1 VKKIT
6 YSLNYRKPKN
16 SYNNDDELMVC
27 LRSYQKLD
35 NGKFR
40 VVKKST
46 GIKCKLKDWDSD
58 WHKSVAR
65 NPIKSSDENFLEK
78 NRILKDKSI
87 ELHTKLTSLFLG
99 NVKSDPKNK
108 TTSPDST
115 KTKQNSRGFLLDSR
129 VPPGPID
136 QKWVTHKNNIRLVSP
151 SNKRE
156 IDIIV
161 VGTGLAGGSAAATLA
176 ELGYNVKAFCFQ
188 DSPRRAHS
196 IAAQGGINAAKN
208 YQGDGDSVY
217 RLFYDTVKGGDYRS
231 REANVYRLA
240 EVSANIID
248 QCVAQGVPF
257 ARDYG
262 GLLDNRSF
270 GGVLVSRTFYAK
282 GQTGQQ
288 LLLGAYSAMNRQI
301 GRGKIKMYNRHEMM
315 DLVIVDGKARG
326 IITRNLINGKIE
338 RHAAHA
344 VVIASGGYGNLFY
357 LSTNAMGSN
366 VSASWKVHKKGAFF
380 ANPCFTQIH
389 PTCIP
394 VSGDH
399 QSKLTLMSESLRN
412 DGRIWVPKSKEDAEA
427 VRKGHLRP
435 IDIKEKDRD
444 YYLERRYPAFGNL
457 VPRDVASRA
466 AKERCDE
473 GYGVNKTG
481 EAVFLDF
488 ASAIIR
494 YGKEKVHVKGLNEND
509 KELVSKLGKQVIKAK
524 YGNLFQMYEKIVDQ
538 NPYET
543 PMMIYPA
550 VHYTMGGVW
559 VDYNL
564 MTTIPGCFA
573 IGEANFSDHGA
584 NRLGASALMQGLADG
599 YFVLPYTI
607 GDYLADDIRTGKIST
622 ESPEFEKA
630 ENSVKEQID
639 NLIMNSGTKT
649 VDYFHKKLGKIIWN
663 KCGMSRNEK
672 ELKEAIKQVQLL
684 RKEFYQE
691 VFVPGN
697 AESFNE
703 PLAKALRVADFL
715 ELGEL
720 FAKDA
725 LEREESCGGHFRE
738 ESQTPEGE
746 ALRDDKNFSFV
757 SAWEFKGNPAKAKL
771 HKEKLNYENV
781 ELKTRSYK

>member
-1 VKKIT
+1 
-6 YSLNYRKPKN
+6 
-16 SYNNDDELMVC
+16 M
-27 LRSYQKLD
+27 
-35 NGKFR
+35 
-40 VVKKST
+40 
-46 GIKCKLKDWDSD
+46 
-58 WHKSVAR
+58 A
-65 NPIKSSDENFLEK
+65 
-78 NRILKDKSI
+78 
-87 ELHTKLTSLFLG
+87 
-99 NVKSDPKNK
+99 
-108 TTSPDST
+108 
-115 KTKQNSRGFLLDSR
+115 LDSKI
-129 VPPGPID
+129 PNGPLAD
-136 QKWVTHKNNIRLVSP
+136 KWTTHKNNIDLVNP
-151 SNKRE
+151 ANKRN
-156 IDIIV
+156 IDVIV

-208 YQGDGDSVY
+208 YQGDGDSTY

-240 EVSANIID
+240 EVSTNIID

-301 GRGKIKMYNRHEMM
+301 GRGKIKMYNRHEML
-315 DLVIVDGKARG
+315 DVVIVHGKARG
-326 IITRNLINGKIE
+326 IITRNLVTGEIE
-338 RHAAHA
+338 RHSGHA
-344 VVIASGGYGNLFY
+344 VVLGSGGYGNVFY

-366 VSASWKVHKKGAFF
+366 VTAAWKAHKRGAYF
-380 ANPCFTQIH
+380 ANPCYTQIH

-412 DGRIWVPKSKEDAEA
+412 DGRIWVPKKLEDAKAIQNKTLKPTAIAE
-427 VRKGHLRP
+427 
-435 IDIKEKDRD
+435 EDRD
-444 YYLERRYPAFGNL
+444 YFLERRYPAFGNL

-466 AKERCDE
+466 AKERCDA
-473 GYGVNKTG
+473 GFGVNATG

-488 ASAIIR
+488 ASAIMR
-494 YGKEKVHVKGLNEND
+494 YGKEQAHVKGLDEND
-509 KELVSKLGKQVIKAK
+509 NNLVKSLGREVVKSK
-524 YGNLFQMYEKIVDQ
+524 YGNLFQMYEKIVDE

-550 VHYTMGGVW
+550 VHYTMGGIW

-564 MTTIPGCFA
+564 QTTVPGLYA

-607 GDYLADDIRTGKIST
+607 GNYLSDDIRTGPIST
-622 ESPEFEKA
+622 DSIEFEEA
-630 ENSVKEQID
+630 EKNVRKQID
-639 NLIMNSGTKT
+639 KFINNKGSKP
-649 VDYFHKKLGKIIWN
+649 VDYFHKRLGKIMWN
-663 KCGMSRNEK
+663 KCGMARNEK
-672 ELKEAIKQVQLL
+672 ELKEAIEEISAL
-684 RKEFYQE
+684 RKEFYKE
-691 VFVPGN
+691 VLVPGDAN
-697 AESFNE
+697 EFNE
-703 PLAKALRVADFL
+703 ELAKAGRVADFL

-725 LEREESCGGHFRE
+725 LVREESAGGHFRE
-738 ESQTPEGE
+738 EYQTAEGE
-746 ALRDDKNFSFV
+746 AQRRKEFQFV
-757 SAWEFKGNPAKAKL
+757 SAWEYKGEPKDAQL
-771 HKEKLNYENV
+771 HKE
-781 ELKTRSYK
+781 ELVYKNIEVKERSYK